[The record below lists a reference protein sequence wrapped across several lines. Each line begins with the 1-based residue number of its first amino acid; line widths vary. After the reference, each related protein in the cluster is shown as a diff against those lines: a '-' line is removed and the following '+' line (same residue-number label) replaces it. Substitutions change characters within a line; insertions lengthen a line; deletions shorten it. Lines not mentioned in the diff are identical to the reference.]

1 MNPQVVIPLVMMVCI
16 LIIGI
21 VIFVVMSQQKT
32 DDQDADEEE
41 EEEEEE
47 GTIGEGEMDT
57 MEGIMSDGGAE
68 GELNESMEGIMSDG
82 GAEEEE
88 GGDRSLF
95 KPAGTIEQ
103 NEDGSIA
110 EHKGGGLSTTTWKTE
125 DKPKTPVDCEGS
137 WSAKWSSCSTKCEGG
152 KKTKKWKTTK
162 WPKHGGK
169 ACPSPKTLYQDCGS
183 GPCSV
188 NWDGS
193 ANTSGGPEWEEFTGT
208 AFTGTKLKTLKGKE
222 LKECKDDCIKDTSCA
237 GITIKQ
243 GKENC
248 HLYGGDATPNP
259 SKFFT
264 SYTLSRG

>member
-57 MEGIMSDGGAE
+57 MEGIMSD
-68 GELNESMEGIMSDG
+68 
-82 GAEEEE
+82 

-152 KKTKKWKTTK
+152 KKTKKWTTTK
-162 WPKHGGK
+162 WPKDGGK

>member
-1 MNPQVVIPLVMMVCI
+1 M
-16 LIIGI
+16 
-21 VIFVVMSQQKT
+21 
-32 DDQDADEEE
+32 
-41 EEEEEE
+41 E
-47 GTIGEGEMDT
+47 GTMG
-57 MEGIMSDGGAE
+57 DGGAE
-68 GELNESMEGIMSDG
+68 E
-82 GAEEEE
+82 EEEE

-125 DKPKTPVDCEGS
+125 KKVIGSNPVDCEGS
-137 WSAKWSSCSTKCEGG
+137 WSGYGECSTKCAGG
-152 KKTKKWKTTK
+152 RKTNTWTTTK
-162 WPKHGGK
+162 WPKDGGK

-183 GPCSV
+183 GSCSV
-188 NWDGS
+188 NWNGP
-193 ANTSGGPEWEEFTGT
+193 ANTSGKAEWEEFPGT